1 MGRRYRLSEKTKRF
15 FLITLLL
22 TPACYQIMPEIRMA
36 LVLAAMG
43 EAVLSADR
51 IWARNESFPFANLYD
66 DRNPLYVRK
75 MLKKR
80 KCFSGING
88 YFVVQILLLS
98 YVLLMTAGFISDH
111 IIHRRYQ
118 EIRLEFFWIYWG
130 IIMSL
135 GVVEAYYI
143 HIYKKSFCYPRN
155 KKGIWMPFSFIG
167 YEMQGLAGRIL
178 PDPTEETEKNQP
190 LVFEECL
197 FKSGYAKKAN
207 YILKENDQ
215 ICFYQ
220 KRKNQQVN
228 LWAIIDIA
236 DMKKMHIQ
244 LLNDAFEIF
253 WCNELTREEKKKDV
267 RFTFVIQTERINDAI
282 GRIFYDGSGIR
293 MYKHRSR
300 MAVLYEK
307 KHDIIKIKC
316 TDRESRYKNIY
327 REMREELKRVI
338 GRRDIDR

>member
-51 IWARNESFPFANLYD
+51 IWARNERFPFANLYD

-75 MLKKR
+75 MMKKR
-80 KCFSGING
+80 KWLSGING
-88 YFVVQILLLS
+88 YFVVQIWLLS

-143 HIYKKSFCYPRN
+143 HIY
-155 KKGIWMPFSFIG
+155 
-167 YEMQGLAGRIL
+167 
-178 PDPTEETEKNQP
+178 
-190 LVFEECL
+190 
-197 FKSGYAKKAN
+197 
-207 YILKENDQ
+207 
-215 ICFYQ
+215 
-220 KRKNQQVN
+220 
-228 LWAIIDIA
+228 
-236 DMKKMHIQ
+236 
-244 LLNDAFEIF
+244 
-253 WCNELTREEKKKDV
+253 
-267 RFTFVIQTERINDAI
+267 
-282 GRIFYDGSGIR
+282 
-293 MYKHRSR
+293 
-300 MAVLYEK
+300 
-307 KHDIIKIKC
+307 
-316 TDRESRYKNIY
+316 
-327 REMREELKRVI
+327 
-338 GRRDIDR
+338 

>member
-1 MGRRYRLSEKTKRF
+1 MSEKTKRF

-75 MLKKR
+75 MLKNR
-80 KCFSGING
+80 KWFSGING

-98 YVLLMTAGFISDH
+98 YVLVMTAGFISDH

-253 WCNELTREEKKKDV
+253 WCNELTREEKRK
-267 RFTFVIQTERINDAI
+267 
-282 GRIFYDGSGIR
+282 
-293 MYKHRSR
+293 MY
-300 MAVLYEK
+300 VLP
-307 KHDIIKIKC
+307 
-316 TDRESRYKNIY
+316 
-327 REMREELKRVI
+327 L
-338 GRRDIDR
+338 

>member
-36 LVLAAMG
+36 LMLAAMG

-178 PDPTEETEKNQP
+178 PDPTEEMEKNQP

-197 FKSGYAKKAN
+197 FKNGYAKKVN
-207 YILKENDQ
+207 YILKGNDQ

-236 DMKKMHIQ
+236 DMEKMHIQ

-327 REMREELKRVI
+327 REMREVLKPVI
-338 GRRDIDR
+338 GRRDLDL

>member
-51 IWARNESFPFANLYD
+51 IWARNERFPFANLYD

-75 MLKKR
+75 MMKKR
-80 KCFSGING
+80 KWLSGING

-135 GVVEAYYI
+135 GVVR
-143 HIYKKSFCYPRN
+143 HIISIFIRKVSAIREIKKVSGCHSALSDMKCRDWQEGYCLIQQ
-155 KKGIWMPFSFIG
+155 KKRRKISLWC
-167 YEMQGLAGRIL
+167 L
-178 PDPTEETEKNQP
+178 KN
-190 LVFEECL
+190 VF
-197 FKSGYAKKAN
+197 
-207 YILKENDQ
+207 LK
-215 ICFYQ
+215 
-220 KRKNQQVN
+220 
-228 LWAIIDIA
+228 A
-236 DMKKMHIQ
+236 DMLKKQ
-244 LLNDAFEIF
+244 
-253 WCNELTREEKKKDV
+253 
-267 RFTFVIQTERINDAI
+267 
-282 GRIFYDGSGIR
+282 
-293 MYKHRSR
+293 
-300 MAVLYEK
+300 
-307 KHDIIKIKC
+307 II
-316 TDRESRYKNIY
+316 Y
-327 REMREELKRVI
+327 
-338 GRRDIDR
+338 

>member
-51 IWARNESFPFANLYD
+51 IWARNERFPFANLYD

-75 MLKKR
+75 MMKKR
-80 KCFSGING
+80 KWLSGING

-178 PDPTEETEKNQP
+178 PDPTEEMEKNQP

-215 ICFYQ
+215 
-220 KRKNQQVN
+220 N
-228 LWAIIDIA
+228 LF
-236 DMKKMHIQ
+236 
-244 LLNDAFEIF
+244 LS
-253 WCNELTREEKKKDV
+253 EKKKFN
-267 RFTFVIQTERINDAI
+267 R
-282 GRIFYDGSGIR
+282 
-293 MYKHRSR
+293 
-300 MAVLYEK
+300 
-307 KHDIIKIKC
+307 
-316 TDRESRYKNIY
+316 
-327 REMREELKRVI
+327 
-338 GRRDIDR
+338 

>member
-1 MGRRYRLSEKTKRF
+1 MRRYRLSEKTKRF

-51 IWARNESFPFANLYD
+51 IWARNERFPFANLYD

-80 KCFSGING
+80 KWFSEING

-167 YEMQGLAGRIL
+167 YEM
-178 PDPTEETEKNQP
+178 
-190 LVFEECL
+190 
-197 FKSGYAKKAN
+197 
-207 YILKENDQ
+207 
-215 ICFYQ
+215 
-220 KRKNQQVN
+220 
-228 LWAIIDIA
+228 
-236 DMKKMHIQ
+236 
-244 LLNDAFEIF
+244 
-253 WCNELTREEKKKDV
+253 
-267 RFTFVIQTERINDAI
+267 
-282 GRIFYDGSGIR
+282 
-293 MYKHRSR
+293 
-300 MAVLYEK
+300 
-307 KHDIIKIKC
+307 
-316 TDRESRYKNIY
+316 
-327 REMREELKRVI
+327 
-338 GRRDIDR
+338 